1 MLPSTGYFKS
11 ITCPFYDNGSC
22 DRPYCHFKH
31 LRREDASSVSAS
43 VVSSLDSQ
51 SERNQKRGTSASTST
66 TISSSI
72 NSSSTN
78 NLQLTNSITTTDSQT
93 IQQLVTEAVTKVLAD
108 QNVSNKEQVSE
119 TIVSKVVEGL
129 KPTLTSKTIG
139 KHIGVPQL
147 ISKPP
152 CVYNPTPIS
161 ELKKRHIAVPVYMPT
176 RESKVAV
183 KRKTSDDGV
192 KPWLSNLPD
201 SIKTKPTEIT
211 YKPTAINT
219 INALNDSNKDKLSD
233 NCYVP
238 TSKSQSTLN
247 YDNHSNNY
255 GSHKSKKEAYYPKPK
270 KRREEYVPKMVK
282 APLKSLEQLNDC
294 SIDEFEPEFNMLD
307 EILISASSNTH
318 QLNYNPMKSYYTIEP
333 KFSDDENEDTGGDVN
348 TGNKV
353 NNSTKEVQKT
363 PDKTICND
371 KKIVVNENDVKNN
384 KLSSELDNELNIEDI
399 DNNESRKNCDDKKVV
414 NKTNDERSKERSS
427 HSKSSSN
434 SRSSSSRS
442 KSSSSK
448 SDNNKEKND
457 RKDDKKSTSSSDR
470 HRSSSK
476 RSDKS
481 SSKDSKESKQSSSR
495 SKDKS
500 RSHRDREKSSSS
512 KENDRHHHKSSR
524 HDKHESSKSGDKKK
538 SKSNSNSN
546 SSNKSNDDT
555 QNHKSSEVD
564 KVIDID
570 SDNDVANNEFDH
582 SGFINEDELMETSD
596 SDHDVEEECLKIFQE
611 YQESDHPK
619 GVTTKN
625 ETKADHEAE
634 AEEIGKKRVA
644 HPLAA
649 STVVRSHLPSQPL
662 KRLPNPQQRMYER
675 WKLMREA
682 TADKAVGKAARVP
695 VAADKDLFGSSVAG
709 EKSQV
714 NGTNRIRIAPVS
726 NVKSLEQAKKK
737 VLESVAKVSA
747 ESKTVAQTRKG
758 ARVAHIPQVVP
769 QLIRPEPLQVT
780 TQKFPLNIRQY
791 YVNLMHDICI
801 QIYTSGE
808 DAAQR
813 ALREELACHERCKA
827 LTVYKN
833 SCMLAAHRLR
843 KEVDQNSS
851 TCGGDD
857 DSMPSSSGIVSHDA
871 VLAGKSKGSWSVVK
885 SKKIITDFKGSAL
898 YNVLKKWIMTEQ
910 QLRDNGFPRPHP
922 DKTKGRAKI
931 YTINTRNQSIVS
943 KVPNERY
950 CSRCNKP
957 YMVDKYGI
965 AVQKE
970 NCIYHW
976 GRKFTIR
983 GEGKYSCCQQY
994 GSASGCSD
1002 AKNHVWDKVDY
1013 ENLRGY
1019 VQTLPKDIPTEK
1031 QKVYALDC
1039 EMSYTTQGL
1048 ELTRVTVIN
1057 DDCKTI
1063 YETLVKPDNPIID
1076 YNTRFSGITEEN
1088 MMGVTTTLLDVQATL
1103 LSMFSE
1109 KTILI
1114 GHSLESDFKAL
1125 KLIHN
1130 TVVDTSTVFPHKNGY
1145 PQKRALKNLCSE
1157 YLRKIIQN
1165 DVGGHDSSEDAI
1177 ACMELMQWKVKEEAK
1192 LQ

>member
-31 LRREDASSVSAS
+31 LRREDASSISAS
-43 VVSSLDSQ
+43 LVPSVSVDSQ
-51 SERNQKRGTSASTST
+51 SERNQKRGAATST
-66 TISSSI
+66 TTTATI
-72 NSSSTN
+72 NSSTTA
-78 NLQLTNSITTTDSQT
+78 LQLSSAISATDSQT

-108 QNVSNKEQVSE
+108 QNVTNKEQVSE

-129 KPTLTSKTIG
+129 KPTLTVG
-139 KHIGVPQL
+139 KHVGVPQL

-152 CVYNPTPIS
+152 CVYNPTPIA

-192 KPWLSNLPD
+192 KPWLSCLPD
-201 SIKTKPTEIT
+201 SIKTKPSEIT

-219 INALNDSNKDKLSD
+219 INALNDSNKNKSFD

-238 TSKSQSTLN
+238 TAKGDSSTLN
-247 YDNHSNNY
+247 YDDRSSDY
-255 GSHKSKKEAYYPKPK
+255 IVSSKSKKEAYCPKPK

-282 APLKSLEQLNDC
+282 APLKSLEQLDDC
-294 SIDEFEPEFNMLD
+294 AMDDFEPEFSMLD
-307 EILISASSNTH
+307 GILVSSSTNSH
-318 QLNYNPMKSYYTIEP
+318 QLDYNPMKSYYTVEP
-333 KFSDDENEDTGGDVN
+333 KFSDDENEDLGASDTASGRVVDI
-348 TGNKV
+348 
-353 NNSTKEVQKT
+353 STKEVQKSSN
-363 PDKTICND
+363 KTICKD
-371 KKIVVNENDVKNN
+371 KTVVIENNIKD
-384 KLSSELDNELNIEDI
+384 KLDELNSKD
-399 DNNESRKNCDDKKVV
+399 DNKDDDGNNEESRKDCDGKKVV
-414 NKTNDERSKERSS
+414 NKKDDERSKERSS
-427 HSKSSSN
+427 HSKSSS
-434 SRSSSSRS
+434 RS
-442 KSSSSK
+442 KSNSSSSK
-448 SDNNKEKND
+448 TSSSKSSKDRND
-457 RKDDKKSTSSSDR
+457 KKDDKKSSSSSSSDR

-481 SSKDSKESKQSSSR
+481 KDSKEKSSSR

-500 RSHRDREKSSSS
+500 RSHRDRDREKSSSS
-512 KENDRHHHKSSR
+512 KENYRHHKSSR
-524 HDKHESSKSGDKKK
+524 HKHESSKSGDKKS
-538 SKSNSNSN
+538 SKSNSKN
-546 SSNKSNDDT
+546 NDAD
-555 QNHKSSEVD
+555 NHKKNEAD
-564 KVIDID
+564 KKMDID
-570 SDNDVANNEFDH
+570 SDNDVNTGEFEYA
-582 SGFINEDELMETSD
+582 GFINEDELMETSD

-619 GVTTKN
+619 GVTSKSDPKPDI
-625 ETKADHEAE
+625 EVEAE
-634 AEEIGKKRVA
+634 DVGKKRVA
-644 HPLAA
+644 HALAA
-649 STVVRSHLPSQPL
+649 STVARSHLPSQPL

-675 WKLMREA
+675 WKLTREA
-682 TADKAVGKAARVP
+682 TSDKTKPQVTG
-695 VAADKDLFGSSVAG
+695 DKDVFSSVG
-709 EKSQV
+709 EKPHV
-714 NGTNRIRIAPVS
+714 NGTGRVRIAPVPYA
-726 NVKSLEQAKKK
+726 KSLEQAKKK
-737 VLESVAKVSA
+737 VLESVAKVPA
-747 ESKTVAQTRKG
+747 EPKTVAQTRKG
-758 ARVAHIPQVVP
+758 TRVAHIPQTVP
-769 QLIRPEPLQVT
+769 QLIRSEPLQVT

-813 ALREELACHERCKA
+813 ALREELNCHNRCKA
-827 LTVYKN
+827 LTVYKS
-833 SCMLAAHRLR
+833 SCMVAAHRLR
-843 KEVDQNSS
+843 KEVEQN
-851 TCGGDD
+851 TCAGDD
-857 DSMPSSSGIVSHDA
+857 DSMPSGSGTVSHDA

-885 SKKIITDFKGSAL
+885 SKKVITDFKGSAL
-898 YNVLKKWIMTEQ
+898 YNVLKKWIMNEQ
-910 QLRDNGFPRPHP
+910 QLRDNGFPRSHP

-957 YMVDKYGI
+957 YMVDKFGF
-965 AVQKE
+965 AVQKQ

-994 GSASGCSD
+994 GSATGCAD
-1002 AKNHVWDKVDY
+1002 AQNHVWDKVDY

-1019 VQTLPKDIPTEK
+1019 VQTLPRDISDEN
-1031 QKVYALDC
+1031 QGVYALDC
-1039 EMSYTTQGL
+1039 EMCYTTQGL

-1063 YETLVKPDNPIID
+1063 YETLVKPDNRIID

-1088 MMGVTTTLLDVQATL
+1088 MVGVTTTILDVQATL

-1130 TVVDTSTVFPHKNGY
+1130 TVVDTSVVFPHKNGY

-1177 ACMELMQWKVKEEAK
+1177 ACMELMQWKVKEDAK
-1192 LQ
+1192 LL